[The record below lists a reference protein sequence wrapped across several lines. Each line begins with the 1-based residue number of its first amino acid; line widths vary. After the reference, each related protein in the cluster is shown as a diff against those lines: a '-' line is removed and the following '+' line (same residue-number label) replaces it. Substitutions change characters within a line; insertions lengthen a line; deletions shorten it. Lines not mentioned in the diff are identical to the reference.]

1 MHVCRRTPWHLDN
14 NNLTLVRNYQL
25 TLLLVLVMLMHLY
38 MFRATR
44 PTKKT
49 PSLKASPITSAT
61 QNISRESYMLHKEL
75 SGHDLREETPSLKKS
90 PITSATQNI
99 SKYSN
104 MLHRELSGHKL
115 RAREHHFSMW
125 EKRRALYVSGVPKE
139 ELHSTP
145 SRKTM

>member
-1 MHVCRRTPWHLDN
+1 MQQSMCLLHVQGQLLDKHHIKQG
-14 NNLTLVRNYQL
+14 LAEAAYIMFVRNYQL

-44 PTKKT
+44 LTKKT
-49 PSLKASPITSAT
+49 PSLKASPIISAT

-125 EKRRALYVSGVPKE
+125 EKRRAL
-139 ELHSTP
+139 
-145 SRKTM
+145 